1 MNILMT
7 AVVAMVAALGV
18 GFALFWG
25 YWVVRISVNE
35 TRKATGRFR
44 RIVDVEEQAKPTG

>member
-1 MNILMT
+1 MSIMMT
-7 AVVAMVAALGV
+7 AVIAMVAAIAV

-44 RIVDVEEQAKPTG
+44 RIADKEQAKPTG